1 MLRPFLL
8 WRSMPRHSVTVVA
21 LVGLLAAGGVAYVLN
36 QRAAPAAGSVA
47 AGAEPP
53 KNAAGKTSADAKG
66 PAKGPGGAAP
76 VEVVELKPVRVLEA
90 ITAVG
95 SLRSNESVVLRPE
108 VSGRI
113 ATIGFRDGQAVR
125 RGQLLVGLDA
135 ALNEAEVAQARA
147 EFDLANS
154 NLKRTEDLASKNFV
168 SSSAQDQAASNVQV
182 AEAKLK
188 VAEARLAKMR
198 IVAPFDGV
206 VGIRNVS
213 IGDYVKDG
221 TDLINVED
229 IRTVKA
235 DFRLPE
241 RYLPQLKAGLPV
253 ELTADA
259 LPGSRYA
266 GTVDAINPR
275 VDASG
280 RSLEV
285 RARLDN
291 TDGRLRPGMFARV
304 RVLLGDRPN
313 ALMVPEESVVP
324 LGEDFFVY
332 TVADGKAKRVRV
344 KLGVRRDAQ
353 VELLEGVSAG
363 EQVITAG
370 IRVQRDG
377 QLVRV
382 IGRAPE
388 EGGAAAAGDG
398 KAAPGSEGQGGGTPA
413 DGKGANAAQEGKAGA
428 GTLEPKGGASAPS
441 KG

>member
-1 MLRPFLL
+1 
-8 WRSMPRHSVTVVA
+8 VTVVA
-21 LVGLLAAGGVAYVLN
+21 AIGLLAAAGAAYYLN
-36 QRAAPAAGSVA
+36 QREAPAPGAAAAPELPK
-47 AGAEPP
+47 GAP
-53 KNAAGKTSADAKG
+53 GKASADSKG
-66 PAKGPGGAAP
+66 PAKGPGGPAP

-113 ATIGFRDGQAVR
+113 AAIGFRDGQTVR

-135 ALNEAEVAQARA
+135 TLNEAEVAQAKA
-147 EFDLANS
+147 EFELARS

-168 SSSAQDQAASNVQV
+168 SSSAQDQAASSVQV
-182 AEAKLK
+182 AEARLKL
-188 VAEARLAKMR
+188 AEARLAKMR

-213 IGDYVKDG
+213 VGEYVKDG
-221 TDLINVED
+221 TELVNVED
-229 IRTVKA
+229 IRTLKA

-241 RYLPQLKAGLPV
+241 RYLPQLKGGLPV
-253 ELTADA
+253 ELAADA
-259 LPGSRYA
+259 LPGAKYA
-266 GTVDAINPR
+266 GVVEAINPR

-313 ALMVPEESVVP
+313 ALMVPEEAVVP
-324 LGEDFFVY
+324 LGDDFFVY

-363 EQVITAG
+363 ERVVTAG

-377 QLVRV
+377 QPVRV
-382 IGRAPE
+382 IGAAPVAGAPAPE
-388 EGGAAAAGDG
+388 AGKGAAAPPANDG
-398 KAAPGSEGQGGGTPA
+398 KAGGAPPS
-413 DGKGANAAQEGKAGA
+413 
-428 GTLEPKGGASAPS
+428 KGGAEAPA

>member
-1 MLRPFLL
+1 MAK
-8 WRSMPRHSVTVVA
+8 HTVTVVA
-21 LVGLLAAGGVAYVLN
+21 LIGLLAAGGVAYYLS
-36 QRAAPAAGSVA
+36 QRTAPAAGEA
-47 AGAEPP
+47 AAVRTDAP
-53 KNAAGKTSADAKG
+53 KGMAGKSGADGKG
-66 PAKGPGGAAP
+66 PGKGPGGPAP
-76 VEVVELKPVRVLEA
+76 VEVVELKPVRVLES

-113 ATIGFRDGQAVR
+113 QSIGFRDGQPVR

-135 ALNEAEVAQARA
+135 TLNEAEVAQARA
-147 EFDLANS
+147 EFDLATS
-154 NLKRTEDLASKNFV
+154 NLKRTEDLASKSFI
-168 SSSAQDQAASNVQV
+168 SSSAQDQAASGVQV

-188 VAEARLAKMR
+188 LAEARLAKMR

-221 TDLINVED
+221 ADLVNVED
-229 IRTVKA
+229 IRTLKV

-241 RYLPQLKAGLPV
+241 RYFTQLRSGLPV
-253 ELTADA
+253 EVVADA
-259 LPGSRYA
+259 LPGARYV
-266 GTVDAINPR
+266 GSVDAINPR

-285 RARLDN
+285 RAKLDN

-313 ALMVPEESVVP
+313 ALMVPEEAVVP
-324 LGEDFFVY
+324 FGDDFFVY

-344 KLGVRRDAQ
+344 KLGVRREAQ
-353 VELLEGVSAG
+353 VELIEGVSAG
-363 EQVITAG
+363 DQVVTAG

-377 QLVRV
+377 QPVRV
-382 IGRAPE
+382 V
-388 EGGAAAAGDG
+388 GAAPARPG
-398 KAAPGSEGQGGGTPA
+398 AAPPAEGKGGGGPQDA
-413 DGKGANAAQEGKAGA
+413 
-428 GTLEPKGGASAPS
+428 KGGASP

>member
-1 MLRPFLL
+1 MA
-8 WRSMPRHSVTVVA
+8 RHTVTVVA
-21 LVGLLAAGGVAYVLN
+21 LLGLLAAGGAAYLLN
-36 QRAAPAAGSVA
+36 QRTTFGGPSPAKDVESRAA
-47 AGAEPP
+47 E
-53 KNAAGKTSADAKG
+53 GKGADAKG
-66 PAKGPGGAAP
+66 PAKGPGGPAP
-76 VEVVELKPVRVLEA
+76 VEVVELRPVPVQES
-90 ITAVG
+90 ITAIG
-95 SLRSNESVVLRPE
+95 SLRSNENVVLRPE

-113 ATIGFRDGQAVR
+113 ATIGFRDGQPVR

-135 ALNEAEVAQARA
+135 TLNEAEVAQARA
-147 EFDLANS
+147 EFDLATS
-154 NLKRTEDLASKNFV
+154 SLRRTEDLASKSFV

-182 AEAKLK
+182 AEAKLRL
-188 VAEARLAKMR
+188 AEARLAKMR

-221 TDLINVED
+221 AELVNVED
-229 IRTVKA
+229 IRTLKA

-241 RYLPQLKAGLPV
+241 RYFPQLKAGLPV

-266 GTVDAINPR
+266 GAIDAINPR

-304 RVLLGDRPN
+304 KVLLGERPN
-313 ALMVPEESVVP
+313 ALMVPEEAVVP
-324 LGEDFFVY
+324 LGDDFFVY

-344 KLGVRRDAQ
+344 KLGVRREAQ
-353 VELLEGVSAG
+353 VELLEGVRAG
-363 EQVITAG
+363 EQVVTAG

-377 QLVRV
+377 QPVRV
-382 IGRAPE
+382 IS
-388 EGGAAAAGDG
+388 
-398 KAAPGSEGQGGGTPA
+398 AAPPSPGGGTAGEAGSGAAPA
-413 DGKGANAAQEGKAGA
+413 GGSGNAAPAEGKGAAVP
-428 GTLEPKGGASAPS
+428 TKG
-441 KG
+441 